1 MSKKTAIYDEH
12 IKLGAKIVEF
22 AGFLM
27 PIQYKDGI
35 FSEVKRVRQ
44 TVGLFDVS
52 HMGEV
57 VIKGKNAL
65 AFINYITINDASQL
79 DEYQVQYSAMCY
91 EDGAIV
97 DDLLVY
103 RLPDRYLL
111 VVNASNTDKD
121 FEWILKNKA
130 GEVEISNISDSITQ
144 LAVQGPVA
152 EKVVQKLTDYELSN
166 MEFYWSTETK
176 VSGVDSILSRTGY
189 TGEDGFEMY
198 AKYKGGLKLWNDILN
213 AGEEFDIEPVGLGAR
228 DLLRLEMKY
237 CLYGNDINK
246 STTPLEAGL
255 SWITKLDKENF
266 IGKEAL
272 LKQKEEGIKR
282 RLVCFEMVEKGMP
295 RHHYGIL
302 KDGNKVGFVTSG
314 NFSPSVNKFIGLGY
328 IDVPFHKS
336 GTDILVDIRGE
347 KKEAVVVKP
356 PFYKNASHK

>member
-103 RLPDRYLL
+103 RLPDRYLF

-295 RHHYGIL
+295 RHHYEIL
-302 KDGNKVGFVTSG
+302 KDGKKIGFVTSG

>member
-282 RLVCFEMVEKGMP
+282 RLVCFEMVEKG
-295 RHHYGIL
+295 
-302 KDGNKVGFVTSG
+302 
-314 NFSPSVNKFIGLGY
+314 
-328 IDVPFHKS
+328 
-336 GTDILVDIRGE
+336 
-347 KKEAVVVKP
+347 
-356 PFYKNASHK
+356 

>member
-97 DDLLVY
+97 DDILVY

-130 GEVEISNISDSITQ
+130 GEVEISNISNSITQ

-152 EKVVQKLTDYELSN
+152 EKVVQKLTDNELSK
-166 MEFYWSTETK
+166 MEFYWSTETE
-176 VSGVDSILSRTGY
+176 VSGIEGILSRTGY

-198 AKYKGGLKLWNDILN
+198 AKYKDGLKLWNDILN

-295 RHHYGIL
+295 RHNYEIL
-302 KDGNKVGFVTSG
+302 KDGKKIGFVTSG

-328 IDVPFHKS
+328 IDVSFHKS

-356 PFYKNASHK
+356 PLYKNASHK

>member
-302 KDGNKVGFVTSG
+302 KDENKVGFVTSG

>member
-213 AGEEFDIEPVGLGAR
+213 AGKEFDIEPVGLGAR

>member
-1 MSKKTAIYDEH
+1 MVKKTAIYDGH
-12 IKLGAKIVEF
+12 KKLGAKIVEF

-27 PIQYKDGI
+27 PLQYKNGI

-57 VIKGKNAL
+57 EIKGKGAL
-65 AFINYITINDASQL
+65 EFIDYITINDASQL
-79 DEYQVQYSAMCY
+79 EEYQVQYSAMCY
-91 EDGAIV
+91 DNGGIV

-121 FEWILKNKA
+121 FEWILKNKR

-144 LAVQGPVA
+144 LAIQGPVA
-152 EKVVQKLTDYELSN
+152 EKVIQKLTALVLTNLD
-166 MEFYWSTETK
+166 FYWSTETK
-176 VSGVDSILSRTGY
+176 VSGKDCILSRTGY
-189 TGEDGFEMY
+189 TGEDGFEIY
-198 AKYKGGLKLWNDILN
+198 VKNESGTKLWNDVLN
-213 AGEEFDIEPVGLGAR
+213 SGREFNIEPVGLGSR

-237 CLYGNDINK
+237 CLYGNDIDK
-246 STTPLEAGL
+246 TTTPLEAGL
-255 SWITKLDKENF
+255 SWITKLEKENF

-282 RLVCFEMVEKGMP
+282 KLVCFEMLEKGMP
-295 RHHYGIL
+295 RHHYEIFV
-302 KDGNKVGFVTSG
+302 KEKKVGFVTSG
-314 NFSPSVNKFIGLGY
+314 NFSPSINKFIGLGY
-328 IDVPFHKS
+328 IDKPFHKS
-336 GTDILVDIRGE
+336 DTEIFIDIRDV
-347 KKEAVVVKP
+347 KKKAVVVKA